1 MQHIQKIFCLLIFAL
16 LVVACK
22 KDDPEP
28 TPEQN
33 LTGKWKI
40 TTADVKLFAAG
51 TDITEDFIGDS
62 SDIVPDNTIIEFK
75 ADGTFT
81 TIPEDG
87 TPPQT
92 GTWEF
97 LENKT
102 KIKFSGLF
110 GDDSGFE
117 DFLDAQTLAQIQTY
131 NVAQL
136 TSSALQI
143 QNSTPVQVDIPNLPI
158 PITIEV
164 RQDITFAK
172 Q

>member
-1 MQHIQKIFCLLIFAL
+1 MQQIQKIFFFFVFAL
-16 LVVACK
+16 LLVACK

-33 LTGKWKI
+33 LVGKWKI
-40 TTADVKLFAAG
+40 ANADVKIFAAG
-51 TDITEDFIGDS
+51 RDITEDFIGDS
-62 SDIVPDNTIIEFK
+62 PGVVPDNTLIEFK
-75 ADGTFT
+75 ADGTFS

-87 TPPQT
+87 SAPQT

-110 GDDSGFE
+110 GSDGE
-117 DFLDAQTLAQIQTY
+117 LEGFLDAQTLARIQTY

-136 TSSALQI
+136 TPTTLQI
-143 QNSTPVQVDIPNLPI
+143 QNATPVQVDIPNLPI

-164 RQDITFAK
+164 RQDITFTK